1 MRCTLDSEIA
11 HIEVPIGVQRVVDRV
26 GGDVV
31 DAFARRIGVR
41 HQLSLAVNFVESH
54 SLILARAG

>member
-1 MRCTLDSEIA
+1 
-11 HIEVPIGVQRVVDRV
+11 V